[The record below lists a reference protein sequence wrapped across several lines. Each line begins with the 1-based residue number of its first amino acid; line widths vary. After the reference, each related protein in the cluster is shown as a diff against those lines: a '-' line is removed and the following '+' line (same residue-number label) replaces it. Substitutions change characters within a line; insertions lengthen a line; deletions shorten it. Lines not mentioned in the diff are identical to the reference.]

1 MPPGINSMIDRMRST
16 LIALEADASGATAIE
31 YALIAAGIS
40 IAIAAAV
47 QAWVVSVT
55 GKFTAILAGLESM
68 KPYIHP
74 KRVAARSPVFG
85 LRRVFACHRT
95 LYLDSVTRLQ

>member
-1 MPPGINSMIDRMRST
+1 MRRLFSRF
-16 LIALEADASGATAIE
+16 ISDEAGATAIE

-47 QAWVVSVT
+47 QGLGVSVT

-68 KPYIHP
+68 KP
-74 KRVAARSPVFG
+74 
-85 LRRVFACHRT
+85 
-95 LYLDSVTRLQ
+95 

>member
-1 MPPGINSMIDRMRST
+1 LFSRFISD
-16 LIALEADASGATAIE
+16 EAGATAIE

-47 QAWVVSVT
+47 QALGVSVT

-68 KPYIHP
+68 KP
-74 KRVAARSPVFG
+74 
-85 LRRVFACHRT
+85 
-95 LYLDSVTRLQ
+95 